1 MKNIMDLQNGSDIR
15 GIALPGVEGEEVNLD
30 RYDAIAIGEAF
41 VYWLALKLGK
51 SEYDLNIC
59 IGTDSRLSGEDL
71 KKDVMRGICML
82 GCGSGVHAGHVHVHG
97 DAGVPV

>member
-59 IGTDSRLSGEDL
+59 IGTEIGRASCRER
-71 KKDVMRGICML
+71 V
-82 GCGSGVHAGHVHVHG
+82 
-97 DAGVPV
+97 